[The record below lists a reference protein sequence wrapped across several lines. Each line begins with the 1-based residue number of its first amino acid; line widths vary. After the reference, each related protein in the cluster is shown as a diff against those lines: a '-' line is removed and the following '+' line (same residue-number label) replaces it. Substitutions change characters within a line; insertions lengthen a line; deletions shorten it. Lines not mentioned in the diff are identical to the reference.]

1 MNQKF
6 KKLTIIPA
14 PSSKTYIVASL
25 SVFVACMAVTLWGW
39 NSAKQN
45 LHNDLQNT
53 LNSGTSSVRDTIGN
67 TLNSYTEV
75 LRGGAGLFNA
85 TENVNQDT
93 WRRYIGSL
101 DAPARYPGL
110 QAVGYIQLVQATD
123 LDSFLQNNPSPF
135 GGQYDIQPNYP
146 RELYAVSRFAEPLT
160 ERNAKTIGYD
170 PFTEP
175 TRRRA
180 MEQARD
186 SGQATITMR
195 TTLLRDN
202 EQPQPGFLVYQPV
215 YRPGAPTDTLAQRRE
230 AIQGYISA
238 GVRTHELID
247 KLFAKVITKD
257 SAILIYDGTEQKPDN
272 LIYQSATYQNLISQK
287 GLTTTSQVLEA
298 GPNKWTIVTFVND
311 NVASGVQR
319 KQPQE
324 ILIGGAVFSFLIASL
339 LFIIMTSRARTIANE
354 KSLEVQEA
362 KDSLISLASHQLRTP
377 ATGVKQFVGMVLEGY
392 AGKITKEQRRMLE
405 KAYTSNERQLDIINQ
420 ILHVTRADSGR
431 LVLNKEKLD
440 VNILVQSILDEY
452 RVALAKRGQK
462 IIFKK
467 TTKSLLVSADR
478 QYLSMAID
486 NLISNASKYS
496 YPQTSI
502 RVSTRADGD
511 NIVIQVTDKGVG
523 IHGDDMH
530 RLFQKFSRIDNE
542 LSVEAGG
549 NGIGLYLC
557 REIIALHNGDISVD
571 SDPDAGSTFTI
582 SIPKRS

>member
-1 MNQKF
+1 MHQKF

-14 PSSKTYIVASL
+14 PSSKTYLVASL
-25 SVFVACMAVTLWGW
+25 SVFVACMVVTLWGW

-110 QAVGYIQLVQATD
+110 QAVGYIQLVQSTD

-146 RELYAVSRFAEPLT
+146 RELYAISRFAEPLT

-354 KSLEVQEA
+354 KSVEVQEA

-405 KAYTSNERQLDIINQ
+405 KAYSSNERQLEIINQ

-440 VNILVQSILDEY
+440 VNILIQSILDEY
-452 RVALAKRGQK
+452 HAALAKRGQK

-496 YPQTSI
+496 
-502 RVSTRADGD
+502 
-511 NIVIQVTDKGVG
+511 
-523 IHGDDMH
+523 
-530 RLFQKFSRIDNE
+530 
-542 LSVEAGG
+542 
-549 NGIGLYLC
+549 
-557 REIIALHNGDISVD
+557 
-571 SDPDAGSTFTI
+571 
-582 SIPKRS
+582 